1 MLTISRSKTIFLKL
15 NKTGRNYLPFIK
27 ELETYDVKFIDILP
41 SAINYDNNNV
51 INTIDNYVYLSL
63 EDKFGELFYDT
74 INVRNFNPNY
84 YLGQRKIIGK
94 KLVLQNCFVEVP
106 EYVGN
111 TSIPEL
117 LGSVIAITFYWDEP
131 RFSSNASGKYYKETV
146 ELLLQPSNS
155 RERSVKIKFPDI
167 RTIAGKRIRSIRPAY
182 PYTSVSPLGYST
194 IMNGWNVSDGTS
206 AMSIYLTL
214 ANGSNIL
221 IDMLNMDTLSDNY
234 QLESLNFENILINFP
249 DSFIEVVVKYGNGQT
264 LPTDVRSIPLIIEYM
279 ED

>member
-74 INVRNFNPNY
+74 INVRTFNPNY

-111 TSIPEL
+111 TSFPEL

-194 IMNGWNVSDGTS
+194 IMKDWNVSDSTS
-206 AMSIYLTL
+206 YMSVYLTL

>member
-15 NKTGRNYLPFIK
+15 NKIGRNYLPFIK
-27 ELETYDVKFIDILP
+27 ELETYDVKYIDILP
-41 SAINYDNNNV
+41 SAINFDQNNV
-51 INTIDNYVYLSL
+51 ITTIDNYVYLSL
-63 EDKFGELFYDT
+63 EDKFGNLFYDT

-84 YLGQRKIIGK
+84 YLGQRKFIGK

-106 EYVGN
+106 EYIDN
-111 TSIPEL
+111 TPEL
-117 LGSVIAITFYWDEP
+117 LGKVIAITFYWDEP
-131 RFSSNASGKYYKETV
+131 RFTAPDNNKKCYKETV
-146 ELLLQPSNS
+146 ELLLQPSLN
-155 RERSVKIKFPDI
+155 RERAVKIKFPDI

-182 PYTSVSPLGYST
+182 MFTSISPLGYNT
-194 IMNGWNVSDGTS
+194 IMNGWNIADGTS

-214 ANGSNIL
+214 ANGANIL
-221 IDMLNMDTLSDNY
+221 IDMLDMNALSDNY

-249 DSFIEVVVKYGNGQT
+249 DSYIEVVVKYGQNQN